1 MKKINID
8 DCLYPKKIKKISK
21 PPLCL
26 YTEGNLNLLNT
37 NSIAIIGSRAA
48 SEDGINLAQKF
59 ATELSQIGLTIVSGL
74 ARGIDTAAHNGS
86 YNQIGKTIAVLGGG
100 FNRIYPPENLD
111 LYNKILNN
119 DGLVI
124 SEYSPDEEAKSK
136 NFISRNRIISSLA
149 LGVLVIEAK
158 SKSGTSKTAKIA
170 KKQGKTVFA
179 LPHEIGNSHGVGTN
193 RLIKNGAI
201 LTTET
206 LDILNTLKLVKYKE
220 EYLKLND
227 SNYLKPKIEFS
238 NSKQSSIFGLI
249 SNTPISAN
257 DLSRKTGYTINEI
270 LSTLFI
276 FEMNGYIKKVS
287 GGYISCT

>member
-179 LPHEIGNSHGVGTN
+179 LPHEIGNSHGIGTN

-227 SNYLKPKIEFS
+227 SNYSKPKIEFS
-238 NSKQSSIFGLI
+238 NSKQSSIFGFI

>member
-179 LPHEIGNSHGVGTN
+179 LPHEIGNSHGIGTN